1 MVLGIV
7 QDVSESNDPKKYAR
21 LSAGTLG
28 VALWEWGQ
36 ATGRLDFIRTADSS
50 VSAEPLIGL
59 WQPVPLLPIQE
70 GDITLT
76 LHHSDRHNA

>member
-7 QDVSESNDPKKYAR
+7 QDASESNDPKKYAR

-36 ATGRLDFIRTADSS
+36 ATGRLDFIRTADKLSFS
-50 VSAEPLIGL
+50 
-59 WQPVPLLPIQE
+59 
-70 GDITLT
+70 
-76 LHHSDRHNA
+76 

>member
-7 QDVSESNDPKKYAR
+7 QDASESNDPKKYAR

-36 ATGRLDFIRTADSS
+36 ATGRLDFIRTADKLSFSRAPDWTMAACPS
-50 VSAEPLIGL
+50 VAHPG
-59 WQPVPLLPIQE
+59 
-70 GDITLT
+70 GR
-76 LHHSDRHNA
+76 HHPDSPPF